1 MLRIGLNTLITVIAC
16 CVCCPLVLTFAKKLK
31 VGQPILGYVTNH
43 YSKSGTPTMGGIAFL
58 VASCFV
64 CIAFNVSYSRLAV
77 VSAVCVLGFGV
88 VGFLDDFIKV
98 KSHDNKGLSVV
109 QKLIAQ
115 FVLAIIIAYFTY
127 SETDVGGVI
136 PIPFSKVTLDL
147 GWWSVPIYAIFVV
160 AVVNFVNLTDGL
172 DGLVATT
179 GCVSA
184 VAFSI
189 LVFLSAYPLGTRGG
203 ELIGLSSFS
212 MSFGLALATFYVL
225 NSYPAKIF
233 MGDTGSLGT
242 GALLATVSLFSG
254 NILIFFI
261 IGIVYVLSGL
271 SVILQ
276 VGYFK
281 LTHKRI
287 FKMAPLHHH
296 LERCGIHEN
305 KIVAIY
311 ALITLCCSIAVIS
324 LRG

>member
-1 MLRIGLNTLITVIAC
+1 MLRIGLSTLITVVAC
-16 CVCCPLVLTFAKKLK
+16 CVTCPLVLAFARRFK

-43 YSKSGTPTMGGIAFL
+43 FSKSGTPTMGGIAFL
-58 VASCFV
+58 LSSCLVA
-64 CIAFNVSYSRLAV
+64 IAFNVGYSRLAV
-77 VSAVCVLGFGV
+77 VSAVCVLGFGM
-88 VGFLDDFIKV
+88 VGFLDDYIKI
-98 KSHDNKGLSVV
+98 KGHDNKGLSVI

-115 FVLAIIIAYFTY
+115 FLLAGIVAYFAY
-127 SETDVGGVI
+127 SYSGIGGKI
-136 PIPFSKVTLDL
+136 TIPFTNASIDI
-147 GWWSVPIYAIFVV
+147 GWWAVPVYTVFVV
-160 AVVNFVNLTDGL
+160 GVVNFVNLTDGL

-179 GCVSA
+179 GCASA
-184 VAFSI
+184 VALSI
-189 LVFLSAYPLGTRGG
+189 LIFLTSYTLGANVGELNGLSA
-203 ELIGLSSFS
+203 FS
-212 MSFGLALATFYVL
+212 MAFGFSLATFYVL

-254 NILIFFI
+254 NMLDFLI
-261 IGIVYVLSGL
+261 IGIVYVVSGV
-271 SVILQ
+271 SVVLQ

-287 FKMAPLHHH
+287 FKMAPFHHH

-311 ALITLCCSIAVIS
+311 ALVTLCCAIAVIS

>member
-1 MLRIGLNTLITVIAC
+1 MLRIGLSTLITVVAC
-16 CVCCPLVLTFAKKLK
+16 CVCCPMVLAFARKFK

-58 VASCFV
+58 LASCLV
-64 CIAFNVSYSRLAV
+64 GIAFNVSYSRLAV
-77 VSAVCVLGFGV
+77 VSAVCVLGFGA
-88 VGFLDDFIKV
+88 VGFLDDYIKI
-98 KSHDNKGLSVV
+98 KGHDNKGLSVF

-115 FVLAIIIAYFTY
+115 FLLAIIIAYFVY
-127 SETDVGGVI
+127 AETDVASEI
-136 PIPFSKVTLDL
+136 KLPFVATTIDV
-147 GWWSVPIYAIFVV
+147 GWWAVPIYAIFVV
-160 AVVNFVNLTDGL
+160 GVVNFVNLTDGL

-179 GCVSA
+179 GCASA
-184 VAFSI
+184 VALSI
-189 LVFLSAYPLGTRGG
+189 LIFLTSLSVGKNSS
-203 ELIGLSSFS
+203 ELIGLSAFS
-212 MSFGLALATFYVL
+212 MSFGFALATFYVL

-254 NILIFFI
+254 NMLNFLI
-261 IGIVYVLSGL
+261 IGIVYVVSGV

-311 ALITLCCSIAVIS
+311 ALVTLCCAIAVIS